1 MAGLLKFKTALLF
14 MIKNNMYEDAIN
26 FYFFLKLIGIYNNF
40 DDINDIKINSSSMKG
55 NISKEEIYQIFPRV
69 SDNVPALMLYIIFS
83 DENYIQP
90 LSYLLLET
98 EAFYVLDNYHKKV
111 MLFQNKKDMN
121 IINNSFN
128 FCLMDIMH
136 QNNLIKLCKN
146 IFELLLTHKM
156 RDNANLNPIF
166 NTFKDLRLLT
176 ELTGIL
182 INKSI
187 ELLNMKKPI
196 IINSNNGKFS
206 IQLADEKNQK
216 YLGYS
221 LIMNYFGALIND
233 VNQLYISKQNEREN
247 LSKNNQFNDNNEKIF
262 LLNKEIEDNNIPISL
277 LKQLPIIE
285 NIYECIFKGEFEE
298 AFKLFME
305 NIYLVKIGFD
315 SDESDYL
322 NEFNGFI
329 NEGLKKLK
337 YGLLGLYPDIL
348 YLFVWDIKIVL
359 DQFYKKG
366 YSSIIAK
373 MKDKCKALEY
383 LLDRLVETSKNDN
396 DLMEYIDI
404 FQNAKMEVNQIQ
416 QFYQQNNFII

>member
-1 MAGLLKFKTALLF
+1 
-14 MIKNNMYEDAIN
+14 
-26 FYFFLKLIGIYNNF
+26 
-40 DDINDIKINSSSMKG
+40 
-55 NISKEEIYQIFPRV
+55 
-69 SDNVPALMLYIIFS
+69 
-83 DENYIQP
+83 
-90 LSYLLLET
+90 
-98 EAFYVLDNYHKKV
+98 
-111 MLFQNKKDMN
+111 
-121 IINNSFN
+121 
-128 FCLMDIMH
+128 
-136 QNNLIKLCKN
+136 
-146 IFELLLTHKM
+146 M

-404 FQNAKMEVNQIQ
+404 FQNAKIEVNQIQ